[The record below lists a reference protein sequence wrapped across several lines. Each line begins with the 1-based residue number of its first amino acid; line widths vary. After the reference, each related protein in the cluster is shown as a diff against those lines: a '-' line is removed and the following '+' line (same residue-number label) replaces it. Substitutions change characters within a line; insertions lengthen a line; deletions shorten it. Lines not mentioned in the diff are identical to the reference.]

1 MIEFIVASENL
12 PFSVALAIV
21 FGIALLEGITS
32 LFGAGLS
39 GLLETLLP
47 DLKVGVDTDE
57 RKIRRI
63 PILMRLIIFLT
74 AFGLIGF
81 GAQSTAYHIIATLL
95 PAWLASIPAI
105 VIALLI
111 LKVMGGL
118 LERLIPTNETEAVS
132 EKSFIGRIAIVTL
145 GTATKG
151 SAAQA
156 KLKDEYGYPH
166 YIMVEPDTDRE
177 AFKQGDEVLL
187 IQQDGSVFQAIINK
201 NEILTDTQQ

>member
-12 PFSVALAIV
+12 PFSVALAV
-21 FGIALLEGITS
+21 VLGIALLEGITN
-32 LFGAGLS
+32 LLGVGLS
-39 GLLETLLP
+39 GLLESLLP
-47 DLKVGVDTDE
+47 DLKIGVETDE
-57 RKIRRI
+57 QKTRRV
-63 PILMRLIIFLT
+63 PVLMRLIIFLT

-81 GAQSTAYHIIATLL
+81 GVQSTAYHIIAALL
-95 PAWLASIPAI
+95 PAWLASIPAF
-105 VIALLI
+105 VVALLI

-118 LERLIPTNETEAVS
+118 LERLMPTDETEAVS

-156 KLKDEYGYPH
+156 KLKDEYGHPH

-177 AFKQGDEVLL
+177 TFKQGDEVLL
-187 IQQDGSVFQAIINK
+187 IQQSGSVFQAIMNN
-201 NEILTDTQQ
+201 NEVLTDTQ